1 MLLEFIEQI
10 HTRQPGYS
18 VRTIL
23 WEESIWLTSDLISD
37 ALEKVCPNQANDL
50 AAYKYLTF

>member
-37 ALEKVCPNQANDL
+37 ALETVCLNRVNDL
-50 AAYKYLTF
+50 AATTYLTF